1 MAAYSC
7 KLQAVAPPSVGEF
20 ATRGTSMASP
30 SPKSIPVLQVFA
42 IVIGNGLEFY
52 DFLSYAIFAVYI
64 GKTFFPSHD
73 PSANLILSLATFMV
87 GFITRPIGGIVL
99 GILGDRLG
107 RKPAMVISF
116 ILIGVAMF
124 GIALTPGYAQIG
136 LAAPILLVC
145 FRLIQGFALGGEVG
159 PNTAWL
165 IEAAPEARRGFYGS
179 MQYATQ
185 NAALLLASCVGLLL
199 STVLNAHD
207 LQSWGWR
214 VAFLLGVVIVPFGIF
229 IRRKLPET
237 LHAAQGSAAPHKP
250 AGATGIRPYARII
263 VLSFVLLGCVTIG
276 AYVIAY
282 MTTFALNTL
291 HLAAG
296 IAFGVNVVTSLTG
309 MLADCTGG
317 LLGDRLGRKPV
328 MMVCAS
334 LLLLS
339 IMPVFWTI
347 THVNSTL
354 LLYVLMGGLSVIFEL
369 CSVQVMVS
377 FTESVPE
384 RIRSG
389 TVAIIYAFA
398 ISIFGGSTQFLI
410 TWLIRQTGSPLAP
423 GWFWTVAALVFVT
436 AALALS
442 ESAPVKLR
450 TRLLDVE
457 PAPA

>member
-1 MAAYSC
+1 MTIEFP
-7 KLQAVAPPSVGEF
+7 AP
-20 ATRGTSMASP
+20 R
-30 SPKSIPVLQVFA
+30 KSIPAFHVLA

-73 PSANLILSLATFMV
+73 ASVNLILSLATFGV

-107 RKPAMVISF
+107 RKPAMVLSF
-116 ILIGVAMF
+116 VLIGIAML
-124 GIALTPGYAQIG
+124 GVALTPGYAEIG
-136 LAAPILLVC
+136 LAAPVLLVC
-145 FRLIQGFALGGEVG
+145 FRLVQGFALGGEVG
-159 PNTAWL
+159 PTTAWL
-165 IEAAPEARRGFYGS
+165 IEAAPPERRGFYGS

-185 NAALLLASCVGLLL
+185 NAALLVASCVGLLL
-199 STVLNAHD
+199 STVLDAHD

-214 VAFLLGVVIVPFGIF
+214 IAFLLGVIIVPFGIL
-229 IRRKLPET
+229 IRRGLPET
-237 LHAAQGSAAPHKP
+237 LYGAELGAPVP
-250 AGATGIRPYARII
+250 ERTSTAGIQPYTRVVA
-263 VLSFVLLGCVTIG
+263 LSFILLGCVTIG

-309 MLADCTGG
+309 LVADCAGG
-317 LLGDRLGRKPV
+317 LLGDRFGRKPV
-328 MMVCAS
+328 MMLCAS
-334 LLLLS
+334 LLLFG

-347 THVNSTL
+347 THVPSTL
-354 LLYVLMGGLSVIFEL
+354 LLYILLGALSIIFEL
-369 CSVQVMVS
+369 CSVQVIVS
-377 FTESVPE
+377 FTESVPP

-389 TVAIIYAFA
+389 TVAIVYAFS

-410 TWLIRQTGSPLAP
+410 AWLIRETGSPLAP
-423 GWFWTVAALVFVT
+423 GWFWTTAAFVFVT
-436 AALALS
+436 AAFALA

-450 TRLLDVE
+450 APLLDAE

>member
-1 MAAYSC
+1 MT
-7 KLQAVAPPSVGEF
+7 V
-20 ATRGTSMASP
+20 RSP
-30 SPKSIPVLQVFA
+30 RKSIPVLHVAA
-42 IVIGNGLEFY
+42 IVVGNGLEFY

-64 GKTFFPSHD
+64 GKAFFPSHD

-107 RKPAMVISF
+107 RKPAMILSF
-116 ILIGVAMF
+116 ILIGIAML

-165 IEAAPEARRGFYGS
+165 IEAAPVERRGFYGS

-185 NAALLLASCVGLLL
+185 NAALLMASCVGLGL
-199 STVLNAHD
+199 STLLNAHD
-207 LQSWGWR
+207 LQTWGWR
-214 VAFLLGVVIVPFGIF
+214 IAFLLGVIIVPFGIL
-229 IRRKLPET
+229 IRRRLPET
-237 LHAAQGSAAPHKP
+237 LHTAEETAPAHEKT
-250 AGATGIRPYARII
+250 AVSVRPYTRVIA
-263 VLSFVLLGCVTIG
+263 LSFVLLGCVTIG
-276 AYVIAY
+276 AYVVAY

-309 MLADCTGG
+309 LLADCTGG
-317 LLGDRLGRKPV
+317 ILGDRFGRKPV
-328 MMVCAS
+328 MMLCAS
-334 LLLLS
+334 LLLLC

-354 LLYVLMGGLSVIFEL
+354 LLYVLMGSLSIIFEL
-369 CSVQVMVS
+369 CSVQVIVS
-377 FTESVPE
+377 FTESVPA

-410 TWLIRQTGSPLAP
+410 TWLIRVTGSPLAP
-423 GWFWTVAALVFVT
+423 GWFWTAAAFVFVMT
-436 AALALS
+436 AIALS

-450 TRLLDVE
+450 MRLANAE
-457 PAPA
+457 AAAAAA

>member
-1 MAAYSC
+1 MTA
-7 KLQAVAPPSVGEF
+7 LTP
-20 ATRGTSMASP
+20 R
-30 SPKSIPVLQVFA
+30 KSIPALHVAA

-64 GKTFFPSHD
+64 GRTFFPSHD

-99 GILGDRLG
+99 GTLGDRLG
-107 RKPAMVISF
+107 RKPAMILSF
-116 ILIGVAMF
+116 ILIGIGML
-124 GIALTPGYAQIG
+124 GIALTPGYAKIG
-136 LAAPILLVC
+136 MAAPILLVC

-199 STVLNAHD
+199 SSVLNAHD

-214 VAFLLGVVIVPFGIF
+214 IAFLLGVIIVPFGIL
-229 IRRKLPET
+229 IRRGLPET
-237 LHAAQGSAAPHKP
+237 LYSAEEEAPALETSGH
-250 AGATGIRPYARII
+250 ATGIRPYAKVIA
-263 VLSFVLLGCVTIG
+263 LSFVLLGCVTIG
-276 AYVIAY
+276 AYVVAY

-296 IAFGVNVVTSLTG
+296 IAFGINVVTSLTG
-309 MLADCTGG
+309 LVADCAGG
-317 LLGDRLGRKPV
+317 TLGDRYGRKPV
-328 MMVCAS
+328 MMFSAS
-334 LLLLS
+334 ILLLS
-339 IMPVFWTI
+339 IMPVFWMI

-354 LLYVLMGGLSVIFEL
+354 LLYVLMGTLSVIFEI
-369 CSVQVMVS
+369 CSVQVIVS
-377 FTESVPE
+377 FTESVPV

-410 TWLIRQTGSPLAP
+410 TWLIRVTGSPLAP
-423 GWFWTVAALVFVT
+423 GWFWSAAALVFVLAAT
-436 AALALS
+436 AFS

-450 TRLLDVE
+450 RVPSNLD
-457 PAPA
+457 AAAATA

>member
-1 MAAYSC
+1 MT
-7 KLQAVAPPSVGEF
+7 V
-20 ATRGTSMASP
+20 RSP
-30 SPKSIPVLQVFA
+30 RKSIPVLHVAA
-42 IVIGNGLEFY
+42 IVVGNGLEFY

-64 GKTFFPSHD
+64 GKAFFPSHD

-87 GFITRPIGGIVL
+87 GFITRPIGSIVL

-107 RKPAMVISF
+107 RKPAMILSF
-116 ILIGVAMF
+116 ILIGIAML

-165 IEAAPEARRGFYGS
+165 IEAAPVERRGFYGS

-185 NAALLLASCVGLLL
+185 NAALLMASCVGLGL
-199 STVLNAHD
+199 STLLNAHD
-207 LQSWGWR
+207 LQTWGWR
-214 VAFLLGVVIVPFGIF
+214 IAFLLGVVIVPFGIL
-229 IRRKLPET
+229 IRRRLPET
-237 LHAAQGSAAPHKP
+237 LHAAEEAAAAHEKT
-250 AGATGIRPYARII
+250 AVSVRPYTRVIA
-263 VLSFVLLGCVTIG
+263 LSFVLLGCVTIG
-276 AYVIAY
+276 AYVVAY

-309 MLADCTGG
+309 LLADCTGG
-317 LLGDRLGRKPV
+317 ILGDRFGRKPV
-328 MMVCAS
+328 MMLCAS
-334 LLLLS
+334 LLLLC

-354 LLYVLMGGLSVIFEL
+354 LLYVLMGSLSIIFEL
-369 CSVQVMVS
+369 CSVQVIVS
-377 FTESVPE
+377 FTESVPA

-410 TWLIRQTGSPLAP
+410 TWLIRVTGSPLAP
-423 GWFWTVAALVFVT
+423 GWFWTAAAFVFVMT
-436 AALALS
+436 AIALS

-450 TRLLDVE
+450 MRLANAE
-457 PAPA
+457 AAAAAA

>member
-1 MAAYSC
+1 MT
-7 KLQAVAPPSVGEF
+7 AP
-20 ATRGTSMASP
+20 R
-30 SPKSIPVLQVFA
+30 KSIPALHVIA

-52 DFLSYAIFAVYI
+52 DFLSYAIFAIYI

-73 PSANLILSLATFMV
+73 ASANLILSLATFMV

-99 GILGDRLG
+99 GTLGDRLG
-107 RKPAMVISF
+107 RKPAMVLSF
-116 ILIGVAMF
+116 ILIGIGML

-136 LAAPILLVC
+136 LAAPVLLVV

-165 IEAAPEARRGFYGS
+165 IEAAPEARRGFYAS

-199 STVLNAHD
+199 SSVLSAHD
-207 LQSWGWR
+207 LQAWGWR
-214 VAFLLGVVIVPFGIF
+214 IAFLLGVIIVPFGIL
-229 IRRKLPET
+229 IRRRLPET
-237 LHAAQGSAAPHKP
+237 LYSASEAAPALEKT
-250 AGATGIRPYARII
+250 ADASGIRPYAKVIA
-263 VLSFVLLGCVTIG
+263 LSFVLLGCVTIG
-276 AYVIAY
+276 AYVVAY

-309 MLADCTGG
+309 LIADCAGG
-317 LLGDRLGRKPV
+317 ALGDRLGRKPV

-347 THVNSTL
+347 THVTSTP
-354 LLYVLMGGLSVIFEL
+354 LLYVLMAALSVIFEL
-369 CSVQVMVS
+369 CSVQVIVS
-377 FTESVPE
+377 FTESVPA

-389 TVAIIYAFA
+389 AVAIVYAFA

-410 TWLIRQTGSPLAP
+410 TWLIKVTGSPLAP
-423 GWFWTVAALVFVT
+423 GWFWTAAAFVFVVAAM
-436 AALALS
+436 ALS

-450 TRLLDVE
+450 ARPVNVQ
-457 PAPA
+457 AAAAAA

>member
-1 MAAYSC
+1 M
-7 KLQAVAPPSVGEF
+7 K
-20 ATRGTSMASP
+20 P
-30 SPKSIPVLQVFA
+30 SPRASIPALHVAA

-99 GILGDRLG
+99 GIIGDRLG
-107 RKPAMVISF
+107 RKPAMIVSF
-116 ILIGVAMF
+116 ILIGVAML

-165 IEAAPEARRGFYGS
+165 IEAAPENRRGFYGS

-185 NAALLLASCVGLLL
+185 NAALLMASCVGLGL

-207 LQSWGWR
+207 LESWGWR
-214 VAFLLGVVIVPFGIF
+214 IAFLLGVIIVPFGIL
-229 IRRKLPET
+229 IRRRLPET
-237 LHAAQGSAAPHKP
+237 LYSAEAAEAAQERTAD
-250 AGATGIRPYARII
+250 ATGLRPYAKII

-276 AYVIAY
+276 AYVVAY

-296 IAFGVNVVTSLTG
+296 IAFGINVVTSLTG
-309 MLADCTGG
+309 LMADCAGG
-317 LLGDRLGRKPV
+317 ALGDRYGRKPV
-328 MMVCAS
+328 MMLSAS
-334 LLLLS
+334 LLLVS
-339 IMPVFWTI
+339 VMPVFWAI

-354 LLYVLMGGLSVIFEL
+354 LLYVLMGTLSVIFEL
-369 CSVQVMVS
+369 CAVQVIVS
-377 FTESVPE
+377 FTESVPA

-389 TVAIIYAFA
+389 AVAIVYAFA

-410 TWLIRQTGSPLAP
+410 TWLIKVTGSPLAP
-423 GWFWTVAALVFVT
+423 GWFWSAAALVFVL

-450 TRLLDVE
+450 ARLLHAV
-457 PAPA
+457 PAAA

>member
-1 MAAYSC
+1 MGREPETAGRNIVT
-7 KLQAVAPPSVGEF
+7 L
-20 ATRGTSMASP
+20 SP
-30 SPKSIPVLQVFA
+30 QRKSIPVLHVFA

-64 GKTFFPSHD
+64 GKAFFPSHD
-73 PSANLILSLATFMV
+73 ASANLIFSLATFAV
-87 GFITRPIGGIVL
+87 GFVTRPIGGIVL

-107 RKPAMVISF
+107 RKPAMVVSF
-116 ILIGVAMF
+116 VLIGVAML

-145 FRLIQGFALGGEVG
+145 FRLVQGFALGGEVG
-159 PNTAWL
+159 PSTAWL
-165 IEAAPEARRGFYGS
+165 IEAAPMERRGFYGS

-199 STVLNAHD
+199 STLLNAHD
-207 LQSWGWR
+207 LETWGWR
-214 VAFLLGVVIVPFGIF
+214 IAFLLGVIIVPFGIL
-229 IRRKLPET
+229 IRRRLPET
-237 LHAAQGSAAPHKP
+237 LHAAQASAAPGNP
-250 AGATGIRPYARII
+250 AGRTAIRPYARVI

-276 AYVIAY
+276 AYVVAY

-291 HLAAG
+291 HLTAG

-309 MLADCTGG
+309 LLADCAGG
-317 LLGDRLGRKPV
+317 VLGDRCGRKPV
-328 MMVCAS
+328 MMAS
-334 LLLLS
+334 ASMLLLS
-339 IMPVFWTI
+339 IMPVFWMI
-347 THVNSTL
+347 THIKSTL

-369 CSVQVMVS
+369 CSVQVIVA

-410 TWLIRQTGSPLAP
+410 TWLIRVTGSPLAP
-423 GWFWTVAALVFVT
+423 GWFWAAAALIFVMT
-436 AALALS
+436 ALGLS

-457 PAPA
+457 AVPA

>member
-1 MAAYSC
+1 MTA
-7 KLQAVAPPSVGEF
+7 LTP
-20 ATRGTSMASP
+20 R
-30 SPKSIPVLQVFA
+30 KSIPALHVAA

-64 GKTFFPSHD
+64 GRTFFPSHD

-99 GILGDRLG
+99 GTLGDRLG
-107 RKPAMVISF
+107 RKPAMILSF
-116 ILIGVAMF
+116 ILIGIGML
-124 GIALTPGYAQIG
+124 GIALTPGYAKIG
-136 LAAPILLVC
+136 MAAPILLVC

-199 STVLNAHD
+199 SSVLNAHD

-214 VAFLLGVVIVPFGIF
+214 IAFLLGVIIVPFGIL
-229 IRRKLPET
+229 IRRGLPET
-237 LHAAQGSAAPHKP
+237 LYSAEEEAPALETSGH
-250 AGATGIRPYARII
+250 ATGIRPYAKVIA
-263 VLSFVLLGCVTIG
+263 LSFVLLGCVTIG
-276 AYVIAY
+276 AYVVAY

-296 IAFGVNVVTSLTG
+296 IAFGINVVTSLTG
-309 MLADCTGG
+309 LVADCAGG
-317 LLGDRLGRKPV
+317 TLGDRYGRKPV
-328 MMVCAS
+328 MMFSAS
-334 LLLLS
+334 ILLLS
-339 IMPVFWTI
+339 IMPVFWMI

-354 LLYVLMGGLSVIFEL
+354 LLYVLMGTLSVIFEI
-369 CSVQVMVS
+369 CSVQVIVS
-377 FTESVPE
+377 FTESVPV

-410 TWLIRQTGSPLAP
+410 TWLIRVTGSPLAP
-423 GWFWTVAALVFVT
+423 GWFWSAAALVFVLAAT
-436 AALALS
+436 AFS

-450 TRLLDVE
+450 RVPSNMDAAAAT
-457 PAPA
+457 A

>member
-1 MAAYSC
+1 MTIEYS
-7 KLQAVAPPSVGEF
+7 APRK
-20 ATRGTSMASP
+20 A
-30 SPKSIPVLQVFA
+30 IPAFHVLA

-64 GKTFFPSHD
+64 GRAFFPFHD
-73 PSANLILSLATFMV
+73 ASANLILSLATFGV
-87 GFITRPIGGIVL
+87 GFVTRPIGGIVL

-107 RKPAMVISF
+107 RKPAMILSF
-116 ILIGVAMF
+116 VLIGVAML
-124 GIALTPGYAQIG
+124 GVALTPGYARIG

-145 FRLIQGFALGGEVG
+145 FRLVQGFALGGEVG
-159 PNTAWL
+159 PTTAWL
-165 IEAAPEARRGFYGS
+165 IEAAPPERRGFYGS

-207 LQSWGWR
+207 LESWGWR
-214 VAFLLGVVIVPFGIF
+214 IAFLLGVLIVPFGIL
-229 IRRKLPET
+229 IRRGLPET
-237 LHAAQGSAAPHKP
+237 LYSAEQPAPVPERSGAA
-250 AGATGIRPYARII
+250 GIRPYTKVIA
-263 VLSFVLLGCVTIG
+263 LSFVLLGCVTIG
-276 AYVIAY
+276 AYVVAY

-309 MLADCTGG
+309 
-317 LLGDRLGRKPV
+317 LLGDCAGGVLGDRFGRKPV
-328 MMVCAS
+328 MMLCAS
-334 LLLLS
+334 LLLFG

-354 LLYVLMGGLSVIFEL
+354 LLYVLLGALSVIFEL
-369 CSVQVMVS
+369 CSVQVIVS
-377 FTESVPE
+377 FTESVPA

-389 TVAIIYAFA
+389 TVAIVYAFS

-410 TWLIRQTGSPLAP
+410 AWLIRATGSGLAP
-423 GWFWTVAALVFVT
+423 GWFWTAATFVFVT
-436 AALALS
+436 AAFVLS

-450 TRLLDVE
+450 ARLPEAE
-457 PAPA
+457 PVPA

>member
-1 MAAYSC
+1 VT
-7 KLQAVAPPSVGEF
+7 L
-20 ATRGTSMASP
+20 SP
-30 SPKSIPVLQVFA
+30 QQKSIPALHVFA

-64 GKTFFPSHD
+64 GKIFFPSHD
-73 PSANLILSLATFMV
+73 PSANLILSLATFAV
-87 GFITRPIGGIVL
+87 GFVTRPIGGIVL

-107 RKPAMVISF
+107 RKPAMVVSF
-116 ILIGVAMF
+116 ILIGVSML

-136 LAAPILLVC
+136 FAAPILLVC
-145 FRLIQGFALGGEVG
+145 FRLVQGFALGGEVG

-165 IEAAPEARRGFYGS
+165 IEAAPTERRGFYGS

-207 LQSWGWR
+207 LETWGWR
-214 VAFLLGVVIVPFGIF
+214 IAFMLGVAIVPFGLL
-229 IRRKLPET
+229 IRRSLPET
-237 LHAAQGSAAPHKP
+237 LHAVEEAAPAYK
-250 AGATGIRPYARII
+250 AQAAVVGIRPYAKVI
-263 VLSFVLLGCVTIG
+263 VLSFILLGCVTIG
-276 AYVIAY
+276 AYVVAY

-296 IAFGVNVVTSLTG
+296 IAFGVNVVTSFTG
-309 MLADCTGG
+309 LLADCAGG
-317 LLGDRLGRKPV
+317 VLGDRFGRKPV
-328 MMVCAS
+328 MMLCSS

-339 IMPVFWTI
+339 IMPVFWTV
-347 THVNSTL
+347 THVGSTP

-369 CSVQVMVS
+369 SSVQVIVA
-377 FTESVPE
+377 FTESVPA

-389 TVAIIYAFA
+389 TVAITYAFA

-410 TWLIRQTGSPLAP
+410 TWLIRVTGSPLAP
-423 GWFWTVAALVFVT
+423 GWFWTVAAFVFVA

-450 TRLLDVE
+450 TRLVDAE

>member
-1 MAAYSC
+1 M
-7 KLQAVAPPSVGEF
+7 
-20 ATRGTSMASP
+20 TISP
-30 SPKSIPVLQVFA
+30 SRKSIPVLHVVA
-42 IVIGNGLEFY
+42 IVLGNGLEFY

-64 GKTFFPSHD
+64 GRTFFPAHD
-73 PSANLILSLATFMV
+73 PSANLIFSLATFGV

-99 GILGDRLG
+99 GTLGDRLG

-116 ILIGVAMF
+116 VLIGVAML

-165 IEAAPEARRGFYGS
+165 IEAAPEGRRGFYAS

-199 STVLNAHD
+199 STLLNAQD
-207 LQSWGWR
+207 LQTWGWR
-214 VAFLLGVVIVPFGIF
+214 IAFLLGVVIVPFGIL
-229 IRRKLPET
+229 IRRRLPET
-237 LHAAQGSAAPHKP
+237 LYSAEQVEAEMPSDQPGVK
-250 AGATGIRPYARII
+250 RYAK
-263 VLSFVLLGCVTIG
+263 VMALGFVLLGCVTIG
-276 AYVIAY
+276 AYVVAY

-309 MLADCTGG
+309 LIADGAGG
-317 LLGDRLGRKPV
+317 ALGDRYGRKPV
-328 MMVCAS
+328 MMLCAS

-354 LLYVLMGGLSVIFEL
+354 LLYVLLGSLSVIFEL
-369 CSVQVMVS
+369 CSVQVIVS
-377 FTESVPE
+377 FTESVPA

-389 TVAIIYAFA
+389 TVAIIYAFS

-410 TWLIRQTGSPLAP
+410 TWLIRETGSPLAP
-423 GWFWTVAALVFVT
+423 G
-436 AALALS
+436 
-442 ESAPVKLR
+442 
-450 TRLLDVE
+450 
-457 PAPA
+457 

>member
-1 MAAYSC
+1 MT
-7 KLQAVAPPSVGEF
+7 V
-20 ATRGTSMASP
+20 P
-30 SPKSIPVLQVFA
+30 SPRKSIPALHVVA

-64 GKTFFPSHD
+64 GKAFFPSHD

-99 GILGDRLG
+99 GVLGDRLG
-107 RKPAMVISF
+107 RKPAMIVSF
-116 ILIGVAMF
+116 LLIGVAML

-136 LAAPILLVC
+136 LAAPILLVV

-165 IEAAPEARRGFYGS
+165 IEAAPEERRGFYGS

-185 NAALLLASCVGLLL
+185 NAALLMASCVGLLL

-207 LQSWGWR
+207 LESWGWR
-214 VAFLLGVVIVPFGIF
+214 IAFLLGVLIVPFGIL
-229 IRRKLPET
+229 IRRQLPET
-237 LHAAQGSAAPHKP
+237 LYAAEQAESAYE
-250 AGATGIRPYARII
+250 ATTTGLRPYARVIA
-263 VLSFVLLGCVTIG
+263 LSFVLLGCVTIG
-276 AYVIAY
+276 AYVVAY
-282 MTTFALNTL
+282 MTTFALTTL

-309 MLADCTGG
+309 LLADCTGG
-317 LLGDRLGRKPV
+317 LLGDRFGRKPV
-328 MMVCAS
+328 MMLCAS

-347 THVNSTL
+347 THVSSTL
-354 LLYVLMGGLSVIFEL
+354 LLYVLMGALSIIFEL
-369 CSVQVMVS
+369 CSVQVIVS
-377 FTESVPE
+377 FTESVPA

-410 TWLIRQTGSPLAP
+410 TWLIKVTSSPLAP
-423 GWFWTVAALVFVT
+423 GWFWSAAAVVFVL
-436 AALALS
+436 AAMALS

-450 TRLLDVE
+450 ARFSDAAA
-457 PAPA
+457 APAAA

>member
-1 MAAYSC
+1 MT
-7 KLQAVAPPSVGEF
+7 V
-20 ATRGTSMASP
+20 RSP
-30 SPKSIPVLQVFA
+30 RKSIPVLHVAA
-42 IVIGNGLEFY
+42 IVVGNGLEFY

-64 GKTFFPSHD
+64 GKAFFPSHD

-107 RKPAMVISF
+107 RKPAMILSF
-116 ILIGVAMF
+116 ILIGIAML

-165 IEAAPEARRGFYGS
+165 IEAAPVERRGFYGS

-185 NAALLLASCVGLLL
+185 NAALLMASCVGLGL
-199 STVLNAHD
+199 STLLNAHD
-207 LQSWGWR
+207 LQTWGWR
-214 VAFLLGVVIVPFGIF
+214 IAFLLGVIIVPFGIL
-229 IRRKLPET
+229 IRRRLPET
-237 LHAAQGSAAPHKP
+237 LHAAEEAAPAHEKT
-250 AGATGIRPYARII
+250 AVSVRPYTRVIA
-263 VLSFVLLGCVTIG
+263 LSFVLLGCVTIG
-276 AYVIAY
+276 AYVVAY

-309 MLADCTGG
+309 LLADCTGG
-317 LLGDRLGRKPV
+317 ILGDRFGRKPV
-328 MMVCAS
+328 MMLCAS
-334 LLLLS
+334 LLLLC

-354 LLYVLMGGLSVIFEL
+354 LLYVLMGSLSIIFEL
-369 CSVQVMVS
+369 CSVQVIVS
-377 FTESVPE
+377 FTESVPA

-410 TWLIRQTGSPLAP
+410 TWLIRVTGSPLAP
-423 GWFWTVAALVFVT
+423 GWFWTAAAFVFVMT
-436 AALALS
+436 AIALS

-450 TRLLDVE
+450 MRLANAE
-457 PAPA
+457 AAAAAA